1 MVTSDI
7 GNAAKMLGAGRE
19 RKSDVLDLSVGIVMK
34 KRVGDKVKAGDVLCT
49 LHAGEK
55 SDRMGAYNL
64 MKRTIHISETKPEKK
79 PLILA
84 VVE

>member
-1 MVTSDI
+1 
-7 GNAAKMLGAGRE
+7 
-19 RKSDVLDLSVGIVMK
+19 
-34 KRVGDKVKAGDVLCT
+34 VGDKVKNGDVLCT
-49 LHAGEK
+49 LHVGEK

-64 MKRTIHISETKPEKK
+64 MKRAIRISEKKPEKK